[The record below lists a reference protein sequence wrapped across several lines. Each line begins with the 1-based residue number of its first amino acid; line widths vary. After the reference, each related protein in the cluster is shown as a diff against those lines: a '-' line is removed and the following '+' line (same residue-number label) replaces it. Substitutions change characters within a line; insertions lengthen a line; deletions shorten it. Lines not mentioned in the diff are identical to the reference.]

1 MKLPRIGFKQDGGE
15 VSYTGIIYDVD
26 DDHQGNTLWGV
37 QWSNGDKSDFDI
49 NEMRKYCVLQQHG
62 QPSSGDWINSFCS
75 DIKAV
80 KARLDKLKVNYY
92 QTKDN
97 DSWSKLCNSMK
108 IDYNQRRIFYDW
120 LSKVHG
126 FGAVAPDESDRFF

>member
-1 MKLPRIGFKQDGGE
+1 MLSRVQDGGE

-75 DIKAV
+75 DITAV

-92 QTKDN
+92 LTKD
-97 DSWSKLCNSMK
+97 KGVLGAGGEIMPL
-108 IDYNQRRIFYDW
+108 Q
-120 LSKVHG
+120 G
-126 FGAVAPDESDRFF
+126 FMTKPPW